1 MKKSLLTLLVLAM
14 TFSAFIQSC
23 QKDEGNDLT
32 SEIVGTYNATIT
44 DSVVNTSNDIY
55 SNETVT
61 VTKVDNS
68 HIRVTSSYSNFL
80 DYEATLTETETG
92 LLLNIP
98 SQQSNGETIAGYDIS
113 VNGVSA
119 NGSFNSSNGV
129 LGSLVRAETVSHTVI
144 QGCEGIKQ

>member
-1 MKKSLLTLLVLAM
+1 MKKSLLTLLVSAV
-14 TFSAFIQSC
+14 TFSVFIQSC
-23 QKDEGNDLT
+23 QKDEGDDLT
-32 SEIVGTYNATIT
+32 TEIVGTYDATIT
-44 DSVVNTSNDIY
+44 DSVVNTSNDVY

-61 VTKVDNS
+61 IARVDNS
-68 HIRVTSSYSNFL
+68 HIRVTSTYSNFL

-119 NGSFNSSNGV
+119 NGSFNSSTGV
-129 LGSLVRAETVSHTVI
+129 LGSLVRAETGSNTVI
-144 QGCEGIKQ
+144 QGCEANKQ